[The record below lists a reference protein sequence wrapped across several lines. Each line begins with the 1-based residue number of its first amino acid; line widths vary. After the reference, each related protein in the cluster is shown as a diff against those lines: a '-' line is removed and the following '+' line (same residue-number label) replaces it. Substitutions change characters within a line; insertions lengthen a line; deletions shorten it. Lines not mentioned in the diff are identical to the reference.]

1 MKRLHFDYYMKIS
14 YTIPVSICYFT
25 IKCIPR
31 SNARQKLIDY
41 KIELV
46 PEINYSRDHDS
57 FLNDQ
62 IYGCVNVPHDM
73 FSFHISGDVE
83 IGQILYEEMEDE
95 NLDMMFGHPYNL
107 NKAGDEIKKYFSS
120 LDILDSMTDYEKSV
134 FIMRQLY
141 KDFEYE
147 KNITDINTTAE
158 EAFVKGKGVCQDYA
172 HIMIALLHL
181 AGIKA
186 RYVTGMLVGEGASHA
201 WVEILMDDKWY
212 GLDPSNNKA
221 VSDEHIK
228 IAVGRDAGDC
238 MINRGIMHGG
248 GLHTQTIKVRV
259 TETDGKD

>member
-57 FLNDQ
+57 FLNYQ

-73 FSFHISGDVE
+73 FSFHISGDGE

-120 LDILDSMTDYEKSV
+120 LDILDSMTAYENSV

-158 EAFVKGKGVCQDYA
+158 AAFVK
-172 HIMIALLHL
+172 
-181 AGIKA
+181 
-186 RYVTGMLVGEGASHA
+186 
-201 WVEILMDDKWY
+201 
-212 GLDPSNNKA
+212 
-221 VSDEHIK
+221 
-228 IAVGRDAGDC
+228 
-238 MINRGIMHGG
+238 
-248 GLHTQTIKVRV
+248 
-259 TETDGKD
+259 

>member
-62 IYGCVNVPHDM
+62 IYRCVNVPHDM

-201 WVEILMDDKWY
+201 WVEILWKNKWIGMD
-212 GLDPSNNKA
+212 PTNNVLVA
-221 VSDEHIK
+221 DSHIK
-228 IAVGRDAGDC
+228 LAHGRDASDC
-238 MINRGIMHGG
+238 MINRGIMRGG
-248 GLHTQTIKVRV
+248 GNQTQVVDV
-259 TETDGKD
+259 TVSEE